1 MGIQEHIA
9 AVQPDPNSL
18 DYDFHRFIGM
28 NPAGQRAVQRFYLP
42 YFADGKK
49 VVDLACGDGDF
60 VALLIEQ
67 GVDAI
72 GVDADAKTAADAQA
86 KGLPVIHQNVFD
98 YLATTPDASVDGI
111 FCAHLVEHL
120 SYPQVIELIQAA
132 ARILRPGGR
141 LILATPDCR
150 TLFSHLDMYYLH
162 FGHVSFYHP
171 RLLSFLLEHEGFTSI
186 EYDANPN
193 TSSPLLP
200 DVRATAGRAPAY
212 VPGQSLPYQRLV
224 PPQGSSL
231 LHKLSFALK
240 RRLAQ
245 WLVLPFTDS
254 LAASTHT
261 RLASLDSELQR
272 IARDIQGIN
281 GPFECF
287 ATGIKGTATKGTAT
301 PGNDTA
307 TSKMETPSSP

>member
-1 MGIQEHIA
+1 
-9 AVQPDPNSL
+9 VQPDPNNL

-42 YFADGKK
+42 YFAQSTK

-60 VALLIEQ
+60 VALLLEQ
-67 GVDAI
+67 GIDAL
-72 GVDADAKTAADAQA
+72 GVDADAKTCADAQA
-86 KGLPVIHQNVFD
+86 KGLPVICQNVFD
-98 YLATTPDASVDGI
+98 YLAATPDASIDGL

-120 SYPQVIELIQAA
+120 AYPQVIELIQHA

-141 LILATPDCR
+141 LLLATPDCR

-171 RLLSFLLEHEGFTSI
+171 RLLSFLLEHEGFAGV

-200 DVRATAGRAPAY
+200 DARAIAGRAPAFA
-212 VPGQSLPYQRLV
+212 PGQSLPYQRVV
-224 PPQGSSL
+224 PPQGKSL
-231 LHKLSFALK
+231 LHKVSYALK

-254 LAASTHT
+254 LAAATQAHLST
-261 RLASLDSELQR
+261 LDNDLQR

-287 ATGIKGTATKGTAT
+287 ATGIKTGESHADA
-301 PGNDTA
+301 
-307 TSKMETPSSP
+307 PSVP